1 MIDSKANN
9 TTSPLARFVRNAS
22 VCDKSKVYKRVIVA
36 ATESQNKTI
45 QKPTLFRDNSILFA
59 SHER

>member
-9 TTSPLARFVRNAS
+9 AISPLARFVRNAS
-22 VCDKSKVYKRVIVA
+22 AGDKNKVYKRVIVA

-45 QKPTLFRDNSILFA
+45 QKNHTGQG
-59 SHER
+59 

>member
-9 TTSPLARFVRNAS
+9 VTSPLARFVRSAS
-22 VCDKSKVYKRVIVA
+22 PSDKNKVYKRVIVA

-45 QKPTLFRDNSILFA
+45 QKAHSA
-59 SHER
+59 QG

>member
-9 TTSPLARFVRNAS
+9 ATSPLARFVRNAS
-22 VCDKSKVYKRVIVA
+22 VGDKSKVYKRVIVA

-45 QKPTLFRDNSILFA
+45 QKAHSVQG
-59 SHER
+59 